1 MKTLLSDLDKIQTA
15 IFNDDFT
22 FGMVCG
28 AMLTMF
34 LLIAT
39 HAAAKRKKGQNND

>member
-15 IFNDDFT
+15 IINDDFT

-28 AMLTMF
+28 GTLTML
-34 LLIAT
+34 LLIFS
-39 HAAAKRKKGQNND
+39 HAAMKRKGKNND